1 MSFHQ
6 RGQGPGHGA
15 EESKIVV
22 TIENCSRRDLGKSR
36 FGRTSSNQ
44 NRSGVFGRKVL
55 NAHRTLVL
63 SLLVILASGCATG
76 PDSLVHPEVVERR
89 CGPVSPVHRSVNQNL
104 SRVHVGSESPPVNPD
119 VLAGRFSPQA
129 QNIADSIGVKDLLA
143 QLTILKAEADQNNG
157 TVTIQRLH
165 VHQQLSSRVL
175 LAFLDVARTAAE
187 ADCEEERADQLADG
201 LQEVRDKRIRRQ
213 TLIAIVGDA
222 MIGIV
227 AGGLSLAL
235 QETASAAAAIFG
247 GSVATWFGMAAFFD
261 DTRYEF
267 QHARN
272 LLQEVWRG
280 PKEPALIPM
289 SVWRH
294 LTRPLSDDPA
304 QRSLRES
311 LIIRWRQDGR
321 FGEAGSETEQRRI
334 ALFFG
339 EGGSYEIEDLRA
351 RAAMLDLLESD
362 INLMSQDLERLME
375 EILLQS
381 SL

>member
-1 MSFHQ
+1 
-6 RGQGPGHGA
+6 
-15 EESKIVV
+15 
-22 TIENCSRRDLGKSR
+22 
-36 FGRTSSNQ
+36 
-44 NRSGVFGRKVL
+44 VL
-55 NAHRTLVL
+55 
-63 SLLVILASGCATG
+63 I
-76 PDSLVHPEVVERR
+76 
-89 CGPVSPVHRSVNQNL
+89 
-104 SRVHVGSESPPVNPD
+104 
-119 VLAGRFSPQA
+119 GRFSPQA

-272 LLQEVWRG
+272 LLQELWRG